1 MFKLNPNATGSWRGG
16 IRAGAA
22 LCLLLW
28 MAAGLAGCG
37 RFGRKQ
43 HDFVYV
49 SARRVYL
56 RDRVAAVSTRV
67 VEVFNGDKLE
77 ALQRG
82 RRFLKVKTAK
92 NQTGWIYE
100 RAVIDAKTFDA
111 FSALARQHQQDP
123 VVATGTLRDDI
134 YLHVT
139 PGRQAER
146 FYLLA
151 GNAKVQMLER
161 ASAPREPV
169 LGHAE
174 AQPPAKTERH
184 GHGGAETRPEI
195 VAGEPSAGPALEDW
209 WLVRDAQGHT
219 GWLLGSRVD
228 ADVPDEIGI
237 YAEGQRIVGSYVLDR
252 VADPASPGTSHDMPE
267 YVAVL
272 EPPKAG
278 LPFDFDQVRVFTWS
292 LRHHR
297 YETAFRLH
305 PIEGYLPMRVS
316 MEPVAGGSAPV
327 FSFQIAGSEARMTDP
342 ATGMSRP
349 VQMRTLRFEMD
360 GHMVKRVGPDL
371 APILLMRS
379 VQKKAAAKEDRAHKR
394 KKR

>member
-1 MFKLNPNATGSWRGG
+1 M
-16 IRAGAA
+16 RAVAA

-28 MAAGLAGCG
+28 VAAGLSGCG
-37 RFGRKQ
+37 RFGHKQ
-43 HDFVYV
+43 HGFVYV

-77 ALQRG
+77 VLQSG

-92 NQTGWIYE
+92 NQAGWIYE

-111 FSALARQHQQDP
+111 FSELARQHRQDP

-161 ASAPREPV
+161 ASVPREPA

-174 AQPPAKTERH
+174 AQHPAATEGR
-184 GHGGAETRPEI
+184 GHSGAQTPGI
-195 VAGEPSAGPALEDW
+195 VAGEPMASPAMEDW

-228 ADVPDEIGI
+228 ADVPDEIGV
-237 YAEGQRIVGSYVLDR
+237 YAEGQRIVGWYVLDK
-252 VADPASPGTSHDMPE
+252 VTDPAAPGPSHDLPE

-305 PIEGYLPMRVS
+305 PIEGYLPVRVS
-316 MEPVAGGSAPV
+316 REPVAGGSAPV
-327 FSFQIAGSEARMTDP
+327 FSFQIAGSDARVTDT

-349 VQMRTLRFEMD
+349 AQMRTLRYEMD
-360 GHMVKRVGPDL
+360 GHMVKRMGPDM
-371 APILLMRS
+371 APIPLMRPEKMKTA
-379 VQKKAAAKEDRAHKR
+379 VKKEHAHKR
-394 KKR
+394 KKQ